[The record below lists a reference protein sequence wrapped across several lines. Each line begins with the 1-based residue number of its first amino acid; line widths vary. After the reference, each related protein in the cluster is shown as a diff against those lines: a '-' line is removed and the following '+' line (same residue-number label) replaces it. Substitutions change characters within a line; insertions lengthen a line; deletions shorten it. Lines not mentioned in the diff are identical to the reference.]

1 MRNSG
6 CVSAASLLAK
16 GQHCLIVRA
25 IFNSSFLILNSQ
37 FLSLPPVFLYPMILT
52 PNRLGAALLTLGLLA
67 GAGCTKDYLNVRPT
81 DTVTADNFYKTQTDA
96 IQATTA
102 AYSQLQQ
109 NGMFN
114 YSLWGIG
121 DVMSDNSF
129 LGGGGAADGI
139 EFQQLDGFS
148 IPATNPLTTNHWQ
161 RAYLG
166 VGQANQVLLHVPDIT
181 MDATIKNRCLG
192 EAEFLRAL
200 YYFYLVRGFGDV
212 PLVLTPAATAA
223 EAASQTRT
231 PAAQVYAQIIT
242 DLKDAITKLPAG
254 PYTGDDLGRATKW
267 SATALLAKVY
277 LTQGDL
283 PNAATQARAVLA
295 GSGKALWPNFAD
307 NYKVESENG
316 QESLFEVQFKNGLSN
331 YSTDGPGSVMNE
343 FWGARFFGS
352 PYVVASGGYG
362 FNVPEKD
369 LVAGYA
375 AGDTRRAATLFA
387 PGDKYPDGQVQPATL
402 IGNPNGYSIRKQ
414 YVGTVNVNNWDSP
427 LNFPVLRLS
436 EVYLILAEAV
446 GPTAEGLE
454 AINKVRRRAFGLP
467 INTPAAA
474 VDFPAAP
481 PGFANFK
488 AAVIQER
495 RLELAFE
502 DDRWYDL
509 KRTGTLV
516 STLKAQGKAVQEFN
530 NLLPIPQTEINVN
543 ANLKQNPGY

>member
-1 MRNSG
+1 MIFIKRT
-6 CVSAASLLAK
+6 SATVL
-16 GQHCLIVRA
+16 
-25 IFNSSFLILNSQ
+25 
-37 FLSLPPVFLYPMILT
+37 M
-52 PNRLGAALLTLGLLA
+52 LGLL
-67 GAGCTKDYLNVRPT
+67 AGCTKDYLDVQPT
-81 DTVTADNFYKTQTDA
+81 STVTTENFYKTQTDA
-96 IQATTA
+96 IQATNA

-121 DVMSDNSF
+121 DVASDNSF

-139 EFQQLDGFS
+139 EFQQLDNYT
-148 IPATNPLTTNHWQ
+148 IPATNPLTTSHWQ

-166 VGQANQVLLHVPDIT
+166 IGEANQVLLHVPDIT

-212 PLVLTPAATAA
+212 PLVLTPATSATAA
-223 EAASQTRT
+223 ASLTRT
-231 PAAQVYAQIIT
+231 PMAEVYTQIIK
-242 DLKDAITKLPAG
+242 DLTDAITKLPAS
-254 PYTGDDLGRATKW
+254 YSGDDIGRATKW
-267 SATALLAKVY
+267 SAQGLLAKVY
-277 LTQGDL
+277 LTQGDMA
-283 PNAATQARAVLA
+283 NAAIQARGVIA
-295 GSGKALWPNFAD
+295 GSGKSLWPNFAD
-307 NYKVESENG
+307 NFKVETENG
-316 QESLFEVQFKNGLSN
+316 QESLFEVQFKNGLTG

-352 PYVVASGGYG
+352 PYVVSSGGYG

-387 PGDKYPDGQVQPATL
+387 PGDKYPDGQVQPASL
-402 IGNPNGYSIRKQ
+402 VGNPNGYTVRKQ
-414 YVGTVNVNNWDSP
+414 FVGTVNVNNWDSP

-436 EVYLILAEAV
+436 EMYLIVAEAV

-467 INTPAAA
+467 INTPAPA
-474 VDFPAAP
+474 VDYTAATP
-481 PGFANFK
+481 NFK
-488 AAVIQER
+488 DAVIQER
-495 RLELAFE
+495 RLEFAFE

-509 KRTGTLV
+509 KRTGKLV
-516 STLKAQGKAVQEFN
+516 PTLKAQGKAIQEFN
-530 NLLPIPQTEINVN
+530 NLLPIPQTEININ
-543 ANLKQNPGY
+543 PNLKQNPGY

>member
-1 MRNSG
+1 M
-6 CVSAASLLAK
+6 LLSK
-16 GQHCLIVRA
+16 
-25 IFNSSFLILNSQ
+25 
-37 FLSLPPVFLYPMILT
+37 
-52 PNRLGAALLTLGLLA
+52 RLGKTGLVLGLLA
-67 GAGCTKDYLNVRPT
+67 SAGCTKEYLNIQPT
-81 DTVTADNFYKTQTDA
+81 NAVTVENFYKTQTDA
-96 IQATTA
+96 QQAVTA
-102 AYSQLQQ
+102 AYSQLYQ

-139 EFQQLDGFS
+139 EFQQLDGYN
-148 IPATNPLTTNHWQ
+148 IPATNPLTTSHWQ

-166 VGQANQVLLHVPDIT
+166 IGQANQVLLRVPNID
-181 MDATIKNRCLG
+181 MDATLKNRYLG

-212 PLVLTPAATAA
+212 PLVLTPATSAA

-231 PAAQVYAQIIT
+231 ASAQVYAQIVK
-242 DLKDAITKLPAG
+242 DLTDAITKLPAS
-254 PYTGDDLGRATKW
+254 YSGDELGHATKL
-267 SATALLAKVY
+267 AARGLLAKVY

-283 PNAATQARAVLA
+283 PNAATQARTTIAEA
-295 GSGKALWPNFAD
+295 TAAGKALWPNFA
-307 NYKVESENG
+307 NNFRVETENG
-316 QESLFEVQFKNGLSN
+316 QESLFEVQFKNGLSS
-331 YSTDGPGSVMNE
+331 YSNDGPGSVMNE

-387 PGDKYPDGQVQPATL
+387 PGDAYPDGQIQPASL
-402 IGNPNGYSIRKQ
+402 VGNPNGYSIRKQ
-414 YVGTVNVNNWDSP
+414 YVGRTDVNNWDSP

-436 EVYLILAEAV
+436 EVYLILAEAA
-446 GPTAEGLE
+446 GNNTEGLE

-474 VDFPAAP
+474 VDYTAATP
-481 PGFANFK
+481 NFTD
-488 AAVIQER
+488 AVIQER

-509 KRTGTLV
+509 KRTKKLV
-516 STLKAQGKAVQEFN
+516 STMRAQGKTIQEFN
-530 NLLPIPQTEINVN
+530 NLLPIPQAEINVN
-543 ANLKQNPGY
+543 PNLTQNPGY

>member
-1 MRNSG
+1 M
-6 CVSAASLLAK
+6 LLSK
-16 GQHCLIVRA
+16 
-25 IFNSSFLILNSQ
+25 
-37 FLSLPPVFLYPMILT
+37 
-52 PNRLGAALLTLGLLA
+52 RLGSAGLLLGLLTS
-67 GAGCTKDYLNVRPT
+67 AGCTKEYLNIQPT
-81 DTVTADNFYKTQTDA
+81 DAVTASNFYKTQTDA
-96 IQATTA
+96 LQATTA
-102 AYSQLQQ
+102 AYSQLYQ

-114 YSLWGIG
+114 YSLWAIG
-121 DVMSDNSF
+121 DVMSDNSY

-139 EFQQLDGFS
+139 EFQQLDNYN
-148 IPATNPLTTNHWQ
+148 IPTTNPLTTSHWQ

-166 VGQANQVLLHVPDIT
+166 IGQANQVLLRVPGID
-181 MDATIKNRCLG
+181 MDATLKNRCLG

-223 EAASQTRT
+223 EAAALTRT
-231 PAAQVYAQIIT
+231 PAAQVYDQIIK
-242 DLKDAITKLPAG
+242 DLQDAITKLPATYAG
-254 PYTGDDLGRATKW
+254 EDLGRASKL
-267 SATALLAKVY
+267 AARGLLAKVY
-277 LTQGDL
+277 LTRKDL
-283 PNAATQARAVLA
+283 PNAATQARTTIAEA
-295 GSGKALWPNFAD
+295 TAAGKALWPNFA
-307 NYKVESENG
+307 NNFKVEFENG

-387 PGDKYPDGQVQPATL
+387 PGDLYPDGQVQPTSL
-402 IGNPNGYSIRKQ
+402 VGNPNGYSIRKQ
-414 YVGTVNVNNWDSP
+414 YVGRTDVNNWDSP
-427 LNFPVLRLS
+427 LNFPVLRLA
-436 EVYLILAEAV
+436 EVYLILAEAT
-446 GPTAEGLE
+446 GPTSEGLE

-474 VDFPAAP
+474 VDYTAATP
-481 PGFANFK
+481 NFT

-516 STLKAQGKAVQEFN
+516 DVMRAQGKSIQKFN
-530 NLLPIPQTEINVN
+530 ELLPIPQAEINVN
-543 ANLKQNPGY
+543 PNLKQNDGY